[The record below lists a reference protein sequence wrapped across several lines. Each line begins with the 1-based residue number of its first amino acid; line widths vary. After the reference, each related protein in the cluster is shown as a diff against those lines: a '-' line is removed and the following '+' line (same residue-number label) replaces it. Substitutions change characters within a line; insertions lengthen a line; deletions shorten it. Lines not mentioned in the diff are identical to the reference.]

1 MRTPTNSRI
10 EHMPTIEIY
19 TSPLCGYCSHAKKLL
34 SRKGVEFIEINVLG
48 DAEMRDEMV
57 KRAGGGRKV
66 PQIFINGE
74 HIGGSEELAALENS
88 GRLDELL
95 GTEG

>member
-1 MRTPTNSRI
+1 
-10 EHMPTIEIY
+10 MPTIEIY
-19 TSPLCGYCSHAKKLL
+19 TSPLCGYCSRAKKLL
-34 SRKGVEFIEINVLG
+34 SGKGFEFTEINVLG
-48 DAEMRDEMV
+48 DTEMRDAMV

-74 HIGGSEELAALENS
+74 HVGGSEELAALENS

-95 GTEG
+95 GTGG

>member
-1 MRTPTNSRI
+1 
-10 EHMPTIEIY
+10 MPTIEIY
-19 TSPLCGYCSHAKKLL
+19 TSPLCGYCSRAKKLL
-34 SRKGVEFIEINVLG
+34 SGKGFEFTEINVLG
-48 DAEMRDEMV
+48 DTEMRDAMV

-66 PQIFINGE
+66 PQIFIDGE

-95 GTEG
+95 GTGG